1 MRIAAVE
8 AAAVGMMTRMIDAE
22 SGAAVMMRMTAVV
35 GAVAMIAMMMA
46 MSARVGADHP
56 ARMMSGEVR
65 TMTAKKG
72 AREVGRAPRMMASD
86 PPADREM
93 TRGIRM
99 TIGASA
105 DAGEALAMMMTR
117 VVEMMRERGVA
128 VGEAETM
135 IVTIARVRGDQ
146 EMMMTEMSGAAVEIE
161 MMTMTEAAV
170 ARGMMTREKMTAPL
184 VGGVVGTPTKM
195 SGDRA
200 AGSRRMRT
208 RTAPGSAATETR
220 RKRR

>member
-1 MRIAAVE
+1 
-8 AAAVGMMTRMIDAE
+8 
-22 SGAAVMMRMTAVV
+22 
-35 GAVAMIAMMMA
+35 
-46 MSARVGADHP
+46 
-56 ARMMSGEVR
+56 
-65 TMTAKKG
+65 
-72 AREVGRAPRMMASD
+72 
-86 PPADREM
+86 
-93 TRGIRM
+93 
-99 TIGASA
+99 
-105 DAGEALAMMMTR
+105 MTR